1 MRTNV
6 VLVDWESVQPD
17 AFELLAG
24 PHFRLKVFVGATQK
38 KLPFDV
44 ARAIQKLGDRAEYIQ
59 ISGTGPNALDFH
71 IAYYLGQIAAEDSK
85 AFFHII
91 SKDSGFDPLIRH
103 LKDKK
108 IFSARWPDVH
118 AIPAV
123 QCVVAKSAEQRGALV
138 LAKLVRQSTPPGKKK
153 KKLRRAVSAYF
164 QGQLSEEEVTA
175 VIGALQVAG
184 HVMVGNG
191 QVQYAAAVALAAC

>member
-1 MRTNV
+1 MRTNII
-6 VLVDWESVQPD
+6 LVDWESVQPD

-38 KLPFDV
+38 RLPFDV
-44 ARAIQKLGDRAEYIQ
+44 ARAIQRLGDRAEYVQ

-71 IAYYLGQIAAEDSK
+71 IAFYLGQIAAADPT

-103 LKDKK
+103 LKTKK
-108 IFSARWPDVH
+108 IFSARWPDVQ

-123 QCVVAKSAEQRGALV
+123 QSLVAKSPEQRAAFV
-138 LAKLVRQSTPPGKKK
+138 LAKLLLQPTPPATE
-153 KKLRRAVSAYF
+153 KKLRRAVSAHF
-164 QGQLSEEEVTA
+164 QDQLSDDEVTA
-175 VIGALQVAG
+175 VIGALQVTG
-184 HVMVGNG
+184 HVRVGNG
-191 QVQYAAAVALAAC
+191 QVQYIAAVVIAA